1 MRKSIS
7 LIKRVAA
14 LFLVLLLSIES
25 FAAIVSDNDG
35 SAFITKAEFDSL
47 RNDFQSQIDQ
57 YNTSIDQKI
66 DGAIASY
73 LSGIKLTRTEELTLP
88 TKQNIFKTLDDV
100 NFTGRGTDVLTY
112 DIVAMVVNTY
122 SNELLRRIG
131 FGLKWNVTYNPKNN
145 YNVALAHAEGDDN
158 RNAIWRGWAENY
170 KKTYK
175 ACKLV
180 YGVSGYIET
189 IANRIGA
196 VEILGPGPGSLPLQ
210 AEPLDRNNY
219 YGYIGIY
226 SLDTINAG
234 PNWINYTIN
243 FGNSSYYTDNYGSVV
258 NTYDN
263 ITDKLVLVSDY
274 AMPFVFEND
283 DITWLA
289 VWDSKHVSATEWQN
303 LGHAITGGG
312 FRSKALNDTAA
323 YELPI
328 PSWADI
334 TTSLNTTTKSIGSY
348 YLYNKHAHSEHTA
361 NYTTQNKKPITDQ
374 YGDSLIEKI
383 RAKFPSYIVT
393 TEKDNPI
400 DGHPKNQGGSFYN
413 LRGGLVLTDVPN
425 DGVLS
430 VTATNPTSN
439 NIYLWVSDKPI
450 EHNGV
455 GLVTD
460 KSKGAA
466 WNNAV
471 QINAG
476 QTEKIS
482 FDVKKGDIIFFRF
495 GRVDSTTSYTTRSGG
510 QVQIDKIVLERE

>member
-1 MRKSIS
+1 M
-7 LIKRVAA
+7 A

-25 FAAIVSDNDG
+25 FGAIVSDNDG

-47 RNDFQSQIDQ
+47 KNDFQSQIDQ

-73 LSGIKLTRTEELTLP
+73 LSGIKLTRTEELALP
-88 TKQNIFKTLDDV
+88 TKQNLFKTLDDV
-100 NFTGRGTDVLTY
+100 NFTGRGTDVLAY
-112 DIVAMVVNTY
+112 DYVAMGVNKY
-122 SNELLRRIG
+122 SIEEIRWLAWSVR
-131 FGLKWNVTYNPKNN
+131 WNVKYEPKNN
-145 YNVALAHAEGDDN
+145 YNVALGHVEGNDGA
-158 RNAIWRGWAENY
+158 RVIWRGWAENFR
-170 KKTYK
+170 KTYK
-175 ACKLV
+175 ACRLI
-180 YGVSGYIET
+180 YTDSRNITT
-189 IANRIGA
+189 ISDRIGS
-196 VEILGPGPGSLPLQ
+196 VQVLGPGAGAVPLTS
-210 AEPLDRNNY
+210 EPPDRINY
-219 YGYIGIY
+219 MGYISIY
-226 SLDTINAG
+226 ALDTVRWG
-234 PNWINYTIN
+234 PNYLNYNIN
-243 FGNSSYYTDNYGSVV
+243 FGNSSFYTDFYGSTI

-274 AMPFVFEND
+274 AMPYVFDND
-283 DITWLA
+283 DVTWQA
-289 VWDSKHVSATEWQN
+289 VWDARYVSATEWQN
-303 LGHAITGGG
+303 LGHSISGGG
-312 FRSKALNDTAA
+312 FRAKALDDTAN
-323 YELPI
+323 YPLGTD
-328 PSWADI
+328 WANV
-334 TTSLNTTTKSIGSY
+334 TTSLNETTRTIHDTYIYG
-348 YLYNKHAHSEHTA
+348 KHSHAEHTA
-361 NYTTQNKKPITDQ
+361 NYTTQNSSKKPVTDQ
-374 YGDSLIEKI
+374 YSDSLIEKI
-383 RAKFPSYIVT
+383 RAKFSAYVDT
-393 TEKDNPI
+393 TEKDNPA
-400 DGHPKNQGGSFYN
+400 DGHPRNQGGSFYN
-413 LRGGLVLTDVPN
+413 LKGGLVLTDVSN

-439 NIYLWVSDKPI
+439 NIYFWVSDKPI